1 MSERPEGSD
10 DPRVAVYRVVDE
22 TERSYL
28 AAHGH
33 YGSSPS
39 QSGKYFALTLDGARA
54 FANAPMNAGA
64 FIIQTALPASIVS
77 RGMIFYDPGPHGAGL
92 SLFFPR
98 QLLVDVDASMSP
110 PVIWSGAEA

>member
-33 YGSSPS
+33 YGSNPS
-39 QSGKYFALTLDGARA
+39 QSG
-54 FANAPMNAGA
+54 
-64 FIIQTALPASIVS
+64 
-77 RGMIFYDPGPHGAGL
+77 
-92 SLFFPR
+92 
-98 QLLVDVDASMSP
+98 SMSP